1 MEAPKGQRVSNAKA
15 MARRRA
21 RTRGSNADCRRGLP
35 GQHRRVQGV
44 LSKERVESRE
54 RMIKV
59 KIFIVERYCPKDQE
73 TDRIKLCKK
82 KGLIFPFKILVT
94 DELDPCR
101 NCGKRAWRIDGHSRS
116 RLPGS

>member
-1 MEAPKGQRVSNAKA
+1 
-15 MARRRA
+15 
-21 RTRGSNADCRRGLP
+21 
-35 GQHRRVQGV
+35 
-44 LSKERVESRE
+44 
-54 RMIKV
+54 MIKV

-101 NCGKRAWRIDGHSRS
+101 NCGKRAWRIDGRS
-116 RLPGS
+116 LKAFERRYGLAHIETETSTICETAGHLENG